1 MPPVLQTHKNRQIRR
16 TDPNTRTLLSTA
28 PIFEPTN
35 TTNTSQIQPLQLFEY
50 PPIAPS
56 WNAAAADTQ
65 DIIIRG
71 QQTNRVEE
79 QQKQLL
85 PSSPFTPI
93 IQNGMEIDPELIN
106 YDAQQLGGDHNN
118 FIQPQINS
126 NFLQETVSER
136 NFTSPHLPDSN
147 IIPNPSPEIDH
158 LQQCPPSTSLSS
170 ASPPLLESDNLDVDH
185 DDAFVRKTA
194 EQPRARSKSKT
205 STRKTPKRA
214 TIARKKNDYSPQSQS
229 RKSIVEDKKTS
240 NPVLSKKRGLELAE
254 QDETEEDT
262 TTVMSP
268 AKVENEHSI
277 PSLSDTKKTP
287 IRRSTKKQRN
297 NQTSHSNGSRTT
309 SSTIN
314 SKDNDTTI
322 NLPASTSLTSHSKTK
337 SPEKSPLLK
346 NSLSLSPPLITQSTA
361 IITPEQDLRAYLSS
375 IPLPP
380 RAVTHLEMLRIGT
393 FLFDQLLSRAFS
405 RPFVNPEA
413 EDALVYRSMI
423 KDLMDLT
430 TAEQKLWARKYA
442 TPNELYVDICQI
454 MFNAYAFHR
463 EKDVIY
469 EEAKQMAISFK
480 QLVSRISNY
489 LFGCATRSD
498 PIVPDQV
505 RLPHEDFKLSKVKAH
520 TGSRLYIMPMM
531 TYEENKKASHG
542 LTQAAAERFD
552 PLSRPLMELF
562 NVKKLPPM
570 RFEPSQQTRNFAR
583 MYVSSGRTAIERCRD
598 DPDSLL
604 IILFSVVWH
613 KPTNVVRCKALIAKP
628 FGRRHDLDTLDFPE
642 LADARS
648 WIRVAVLDRTELN
661 LELSSK
667 FYHTCLRTPY
677 SVSLYDKKFV
687 SAESHE
693 NFINALNLPRYN
705 PSSSG
710 PNNIWQNLCLEA
722 EAHDVPFE
730 SMTSIGDSINIE
742 AEGFFKR
749 VFHIQDDSSIVIQNF
764 KEINENT
771 LSTRIVETVC
781 CLKTKGLE
789 NTGQIISIYKGAE
802 EELVGISMKRYEQTL
817 KEYAFNARRLLTPD
831 QKYKLIL
838 DMVNGI
844 KSIHSAGFAHR
855 DLSEVNM
862 MVTEHPD
869 EKLSDGSVKPE
880 LVIIDF
886 GKAVFVRVQDVR
898 QWTIG
903 EVSDETIDLLPRIQT
918 VPDHGYKLYRSI
930 ATLPRA
936 KNDNEMLPQPID
948 PLSEDVYS
956 LGILIW
962 RIFSGQAPWSGILD
976 TDLKELRSIV
986 SDPTKILFHIDRSV
1000 PGDMSRQ
1007 LLLRC
1012 ITVDPQLRNTS
1023 EELHDFITRKDVKE
1037 QLLAEWSLLG
1047 GRVRKE
1053 KKY

>member
-16 TDPNTRTLLSTA
+16 IDPVKAINNNSSNNSNQQQQS
-28 PIFEPTN
+28 IQ
-35 TTNTSQIQPLQLFEY
+35 TS
-50 PPIAPS
+50 S
-56 WNAAAADTQ
+56 WNTVTTDTQ
-65 DIIIRG
+65 DIIIQG
-71 QQTNRVEE
+71 QQTSIEE

-85 PSSPFTPI
+85 PSSPFFESSPLI
-93 IQNGMEIDPELIN
+93 PNEMEIDPELIN

-118 FIQPQINS
+118 FMQPQINPK
-126 NFLQETVSER
+126 FLQETTSEH
-136 NFTSPHLPDSN
+136 NLTPPHLSDSN
-147 IIPNPSPEIDH
+147 IISIPSPEIDH
-158 LQQCPPSTSLSS
+158 MQQQCPPSTSLSS
-170 ASPPLLESDNLDVDH
+170 ASPPLLESDTLDADH
-185 DDAFVRKTA
+185 EDSFVRKTA
-194 EQPRARSKSKT
+194 EQPRARSKSKP

-214 TIARKKNDYSPQSQS
+214 TTARKKSDPQSQS
-229 RKSIVEDKKTS
+229 RKTTVDDKKTS
-240 NPVLSKKRGLELAE
+240 NSVVSKKRGLESSE
-254 QDETEEDT
+254 QDEAEEDT
-262 TTVMSP
+262 TTVTSP

-287 IRRSTKKQRN
+287 I
-297 NQTSHSNGSRTT
+297 HSDA
-309 SSTIN
+309 TITP
-314 SKDNDTTI
+314 SFDKYS
-322 NLPASTSLTSHSKTK
+322 PASTSLTSHSKTK
-337 SPEKSPLLK
+337 SPEKSPLSK
-346 NSLSLSPPLITQSTA
+346 NALSQPPPLITQPTT

-562 NVKKLPPM
+562 NAKKLPPM

-604 IILFSVVWH
+604 IILSSVVWH
-613 KPTNVVRCKALIAKP
+613 KPTNGVRCKALIAKP

-648 WIRVAVLDRTELN
+648 WIRVTILDRTEIDSTM
-661 LELSSK
+661 SSK

-687 SAESHE
+687 SAERHE
-693 NFINALNLPRYN
+693 DFINSLNLPRYN
-705 PSSSG
+705 PSSNG
-710 PNNIWQNLCLEA
+710 PNNIWQNLCLAVPLLGNPYEFPPILSSLRAQA

-730 SMTSIGDSINIE
+730 SMALIGDSINIE

-862 MVTEHPD
+862 MVTEHSD
-869 EKLSDGSVKPE
+869 ERLSDGSVKPE

-898 QWTIG
+898 QWVIG

-936 KNDNEMLPQPID
+936 KNDSELLPQPID
-948 PLSEDVYS
+948 PLAEDVYS

-986 SDPTKILFHIDRSV
+986 SDSTKILFHIDRSV
-1000 PGDMSRQ
+1000 PGNMSRQ

-1012 ITVDPQLRNTS
+1012 ITVDPQSRNTS
-1023 EELHDFITRKDVKE
+1023 EELHDFLTRKDVKE
-1037 QLLAEWSLLG
+1037 QLLAEWAMLG
-1047 GRVRKE
+1047 GRVKKE